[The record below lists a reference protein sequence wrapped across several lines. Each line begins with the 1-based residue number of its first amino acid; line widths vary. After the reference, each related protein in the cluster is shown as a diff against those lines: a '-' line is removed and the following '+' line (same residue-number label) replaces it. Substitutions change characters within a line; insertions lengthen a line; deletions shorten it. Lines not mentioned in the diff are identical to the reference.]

1 MNMGI
6 HKQTKKAHLPSCT
19 GLGLKSVSNE
29 CTQYRIAGYFRGTKF
44 SRIKHFADFIFEDR
58 GSFDHNPT
66 VNNDF
71 EALNFR
77 GSKVNSKTAKMPRK

>member
-1 MNMGI
+1 MRVIFEALNF
-6 HKQTKKAHLPSCT
+6 
-19 GLGLKSVSNE
+19 LGLLKL
-29 CTQYRIAGYFRGTKF
+29 I
-44 SRIKHFADFIFEDR
+44 HFADFIFEDR

-77 GSKVNSKTAKMPRK
+77 GSKVNLENRENFVPRK